1 MYVKCSVECITAVQ
15 LKKVDENKAKRRD
28 GQSPDTSGCS
38 DITAV
43 DSDFSTRCHGS
54 LPKMLNGFYS
64 CGKKRE
70 LRFDSH

>member
-43 DSDFSTRCHGS
+43 DSRFQHKVSWFTSQDVKWF
-54 LPKMLNGFYS
+54 LQLWK
-64 CGKKRE
+64 KKRVE
-70 LRFDSH
+70 V